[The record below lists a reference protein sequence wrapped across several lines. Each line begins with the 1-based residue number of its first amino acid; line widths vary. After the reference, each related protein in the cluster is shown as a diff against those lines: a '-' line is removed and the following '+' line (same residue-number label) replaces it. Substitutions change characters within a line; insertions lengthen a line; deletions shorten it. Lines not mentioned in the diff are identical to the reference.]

1 MKILVVDHHVLI
13 REALRGVLKEL
24 RGDITVLE
32 AADSRQA
39 MQIVA
44 SEQGDLGLILLD
56 LNLRDREAL
65 RCFPNCGSAIR
76 QFQLS

>member
-13 REALRGVLKEL
+13 

-39 MQIVA
+39 MEIVA
-44 SEQGDLGLILLD
+44 APSMPISSSF
-56 LNLRDREAL
+56 
-65 RCFPNCGSAIR
+65 CSI
-76 QFQLS
+76 